1 MAFYFFQNTKN
12 SENNHPG
19 PACFSFLSGLSML
32 MACNLSTGTKFPWCL
47 KAETMASW
55 HVSPRSNQ
63 SPLKTILWERERLVG
78 WDGWKTR
85 IYSPFPFSSCHS
97 VHNCSTC
104 VNCLGKRISL
114 LCMQGFGSQFW
125 WAGSKVLLCH
135 IFMMGVLRFLYDLET
150 FMVEEQMPTSIAF
163 HHLF

>member
-1 MAFYFFQNTKN
+1 MFFLSKRAVYANGLQLVNRNQIPMVSEGRNHGILACFTTLQSIT
-12 SENNHPG
+12 SENN
-19 PACFSFLSGLSML
+19 
-32 MACNLSTGTKFPWCL
+32 T
-47 KAETMASW
+47 
-55 HVSPRSNQ
+55 VR
-63 SPLKTILWERERLVG
+63 ERERLVG

-97 VHNCSTC
+97 VHNCSSC
-104 VNCLGKRISL
+104 INCLGKRISL